1 MMKNISKEEWNGV
14 WAVAECDKGRLM
26 PVSLE
31 LISKARELADKLQTE
46 AVAVVLS
53 HGIDAAVSN
62 ILMEYGA
69 HVVQL
74 VDHEALAVFRDDVFA
89 QVLAGLI
96 GSKRPEIVL
105 APATYTGKSY
115 IPRVQTMLETGLT
128 AGCLELD
135 IRAEDRVL
143 IQTRAA
149 WGGNLFVNIVCPDAR
164 PQLVTVSPNVMS
176 ARRVITEG
184 RVERPEISCD
194 WLKSGMEVLES
205 VHEQQNESVRLTKA
219 DVVIVAGRGIEKR
232 ENLVLLQELADLL
245 GGAVGATRA
254 ITDLGWLPE
263 YTQIGQTGVTVS
275 PRLCITFGVSGAVQ
289 HTVGLRN
296 IEILVAVNKDPDAP
310 IFELATYGIVADVN
324 EILPVLLK
332 QVKKIRHKG
341 PA

>member
-1 MMKNISKEEWNGV
+1 MRDISKAEWNGV
-14 WAVAECDKGRLM
+14 WAVAECHEGRLM

-46 AVAVVLS
+46 AVAVVLG
-53 HGIDAAVSN
+53 HGIEAAVCDA
-62 ILMEYGA
+62 LMEYGA
-69 HVVQL
+69 NVVQL
-74 VDHEALAVFRDDVFA
+74 VEHEALAVFRDDVFA
-89 QVLAGLI
+89 QVLASLI
-96 GSKRPEIVL
+96 RSKRPEIVL
-105 APATYTGKSY
+105 ASATYMGKAY
-115 IPRVQTMLETGLT
+115 MPRVQTMLETGLT
-128 AGCLELD
+128 AGCLELN
-135 IRAEDRVL
+135 IRSEDRVL

-176 ARRVITEG
+176 AVHMAGKG
-184 RVERPEISCD
+184 RVERPEISGD
-194 WLKSGMEVLES
+194 WLQSSMEVLES
-205 VHEQQNESVRLTKA
+205 VHERQDESVRLTKA
-219 DVVIVAGRGIEKR
+219 DVVIVAGRGIEKK
-232 ENLVLLQELADLL
+232 ENLAMLQELADVL

-254 ITDLGWLPE
+254 VTDLGWLPE

-324 EILPVLLK
+324 EILPALLE
-332 QVKKIRHKG
+332 QVKKIRCKNSV
-341 PA
+341 

>member
-1 MMKNISKEEWNGV
+1 M
-14 WAVAECDKGRLM
+14 AECHEGCLM

-31 LISKARELADKLQTE
+31 LVSKARELADKLQTE
-46 AVAVVLS
+46 ATAVVFG
-53 HGIDAAVSN
+53 HGISGAVCDT
-62 ILMEYGA
+62 LMEYGA

-74 VDHEALAVFRDDVFA
+74 VEHEALAVFRDDVFA
-89 QVLAGLI
+89 RVLTGLI
-96 GSKRPEIVL
+96 LSKRPEIVL
-105 APATYTGKSY
+105 APATYTGKAY
-115 IPRVQTMLETGLT
+115 MPRVQTMLETGLT

-135 IRAEDRVL
+135 IRSDDRVL

-164 PQLVTVSPNVMS
+164 PQLVTVSPNVMI
-176 ARRVITEG
+176 ARRVVAEG
-184 RVERPEISCD
+184 RVERPEVPFE
-194 WLKSGMEVLES
+194 WLKSGMEVTES
-205 VHEQQNESVRLTKA
+205 VHEKQDEAVRLTKA
-219 DVVIVAGRGIEKR
+219 DVVVVAGRGIEKR
-232 ENLVLLQELADLL
+232 ENLKLLQELADAL

-296 IEILVAVNKDPDAP
+296 IDILVAVNKDPAAP
-310 IFELATYGIVADVN
+310 IFEMATYGIVADVN
-324 EILPVLLK
+324 KILPVLLE
-332 QVKKIRHKG
+332 QVKKIRCKS

>member
-1 MMKNISKEEWNGV
+1 MKNISKEDWKGV
-14 WAVAECDKGRLM
+14 WAVAECHEGRLI

-46 AVAVVLS
+46 AVAVVLG
-53 HGIDAAVSN
+53 HGIDGAVCDAF
-62 ILMEYGA
+62 MEHGA

-74 VDHEALAVFRDDVFA
+74 VEHEALAVFRDDVFA

-96 GSKRPEIVL
+96 RSQRPEIVL
-105 APATYTGKSY
+105 APATLAGKAY
-115 IPRVQTMLETGLT
+115 MPRVQTMLETGLT

-135 IRAEDRVL
+135 IRQDDRVL

-176 ARRVITEG
+176 ARRILTEG
-184 RVERPEISCD
+184 RVECPEIPFD
-194 WLKSGMEVLES
+194 WLKSGMEILES
-205 VHEQQNESVRLTKA
+205 VYEKQDESVRLTKA
-219 DVVIVAGRGIEKR
+219 EVVVVAGRGIEKK
-232 ENLVLLQELADLL
+232 ENLVLLQELAGLL

-254 ITDLGWLPE
+254 VTDLGWLPE

-296 IEILVAVNKDPDAP
+296 IEILVAVNKDSEAP
-310 IFELATYGIVADVN
+310 IFEMATYGIVADVN
-324 EILPVLLK
+324 EFLPAFLE
-332 QVKKIRHKG
+332 QIRKKRRNS
-341 PA
+341 AE